1 LLGAGSGKLGWD
13 ARLASRSRSCCMD
26 ADSSQFSGS
35 RGKVPSL
42 SPARGRESITT
53 SGLSGPYQTR
63 MVRTMMMVIDYSGQD
78 DDI

>member
-1 LLGAGSGKLGWD
+1 
-13 ARLASRSRSCCMD
+13 MD